1 MHSLPEPWLRGP
13 IEGVHALT
21 APVLYAFQQAR
32 EDLANHTAGLS
43 HAQLWSTPHGFGSV
57 GFHLR
62 HIAGSTE
69 RLMTY
74 VQGRQLTLEQLAA
87 IAAEHAPEHKPGH
100 EAERKPQHDAE
111 HKPERDA
118 EREAGRPPGANRD
131 TLLAELDR
139 VFREAEAV
147 VRRIDPATLA
157 EPREVGRKRLPTTVI
172 GLLTHI
178 AEHTQRHV
186 GQAIGAAKW
195 AAWIE
200 P

>member
-13 IEGVHALT
+13 IEGAHALT

-32 EDLANHTAGLS
+32 EDLAHHTAGLS
-43 HAQLWSTPHGFGSV
+43 HAQIWSTPHGFGSV

-74 VQGRQLTLEQLAA
+74 LQARQLTPEQLAA
-87 IAAEHAPEHKPGH
+87 AAAE
-100 EAERKPQHDAE
+100 HDAE
-111 HKPERDA
+111 HT
-118 EREAGRPPGANRD
+118 PGADRD

-139 VFREAEAV
+139 VFRESEAV

-157 EPREVGRKRLPTTVI
+157 ELREVGRQRLPTTVI

-186 GQAIGAAKW
+186 GQAIAAAKW
-195 AAWIE
+195 AAS
-200 P
+200 